1 MINTKFDTESL
12 KHLKYISFGFGSA
25 LSFALVSVLFAIK
38 NYTSLFFINTVVAG
52 VMLGVSIYGLLVL
65 LFTEN
70 DKS

>member
-1 MINTKFDTESL
+1 MINTKFNKESL

-38 NYTSLFFINTVVAG
+38 NYPSLFFINTVVAG

>member
-1 MINTKFDTESL
+1 MINTKFNTESL

>member
-1 MINTKFDTESL
+1 MINTKFNTESL

-70 DKS
+70 NKS

>member
-1 MINTKFDTESL
+1 MINTKINTESL

>member
-1 MINTKFDTESL
+1 MINTKFNTESL
-12 KHLKYISFGFGSA
+12 KHLKYISFRFGSA

>member
-1 MINTKFDTESL
+1 MINTKFNTESL

-38 NYTSLFFINTVVAG
+38 NYSSLFFINTVVAG